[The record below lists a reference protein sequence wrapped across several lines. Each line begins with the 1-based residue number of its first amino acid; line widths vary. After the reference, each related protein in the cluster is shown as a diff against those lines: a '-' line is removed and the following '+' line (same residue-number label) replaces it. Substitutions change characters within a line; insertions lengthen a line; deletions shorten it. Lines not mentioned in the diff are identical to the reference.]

1 MLLKLFIIAGVCFLQ
16 VAVAIGQDSTQHVNV
31 ITTHRYD
38 AVLEARQQ
46 KAITMLNKE
55 DTTVASSLFPN
66 INPAFFFSNIRKNIL
81 FPDYIN
87 QGKSTNFCGYAALTH
102 LLIRYHPDVYTKHIL
117 SLYHNGNATLKK
129 RKLSASLEIRVA
141 AGTLKN
147 KGMLDVWHADQLW
160 FLTLADQ
167 FKGYMNFIDQ
177 RYNPGDENR
186 IWAGTNY
193 RKFNKMLM
201 HFTDD
206 TLTRRGSDL
215 LRPFT
220 GNFYGYISAQLN
232 KGVVLMYVNSKY
244 LYPHRYS
251 LFRLRAPTH
260 FIVLYNMYKVDDMI
274 EIQYWDY
281 GLRTEQQITRKRLRQ
296 LVFGVTTINHASDDT
311 N

>member
-1 MLLKLFIIAGVCFLQ
+1 MQLTVFIIVSAFFLQ
-16 VAVAIGQDSTQHVNV
+16 VAVAQDSIPTVNV
-31 ITTHRYD
+31 LTDHRYD
-38 AVLEARQQ
+38 KILQARRQ
-46 KAITMLNKE
+46 KALNMLDKE
-55 DTTVASSLFPN
+55 DELAVSSHWPNIKPSLFFAN
-66 INPAFFFSNIRKNIL
+66 IKKNIL

-102 LLIRYHPDVYTKHIL
+102 LLLRYYPDAYTEAIL
-117 SLYHNGNATLKK
+117 SLYHNGNARLKK
-129 RKLSASLEIRVA
+129 KLLQPTPEVLLA

-147 KGMLDVWHADQLW
+147 KGQLDVHHANQLW

-167 FKGYMNFIDQ
+167 FKGYLNFIDHH
-177 RYNPGDENR
+177 YNPGDENR

-206 TLTRRGSDL
+206 TLTRRGSDF

-220 GNFYGYISAQLN
+220 GNFYNYISEQLS
-232 KGVVLMYVNSKY
+232 KGIVLLYVNSKW
-244 LYPHRYS
+244 LYPHKYS
-251 LFRLRAPTH
+251 LFKLRAPTH
-260 FIVLYNMYKVDDMI
+260 FIVLYNMYQSGDMI

-281 GLRTEQQITRKRLRQ
+281 GLRTEQQITGKRLRQ
-296 LVFGVTTINHASDDT
+296 LVFGVTTINHTSNDK